1 MKLRLTA
8 LAGQPELH
16 AGVSMEPPWLWL
28 PLALTLASASALAKQ
43 PVQPLPKVG
52 GCPLGHYSSG
62 SYCVKSR

>member
-1 MKLRLTA
+1 
-8 LAGQPELH
+8 
-16 AGVSMEPPWLWL
+16 MEPPWLWL